1 MKLLRKTRGRDAQ
14 AVSRRSLLKAIG
26 VTAAAA
32 PFVPALDGWAAPG
45 SKAPQRLVLLFAPHG
60 VNPAKY
66 WPIKGPSGAETDFAF
81 PAGDDAILKPLLPHK
96 ADMIFFDGLKR
107 DTCCGGMDHE
117 RLLDS
122 LYSGSKA
129 DGANHRNGTGITIDQ
144 MLVNSW
150 APAKDTT
157 FPSLQFAVQN
167 YFWAGSF
174 AREGAADA
182 DMIYSGPGAKIPA
195 EWDPYKMFTKLFGK
209 EVAGAGAGDDAGFM
223 KLRAQKK
230 SILDFVNA
238 ELASLQKQV
247 LGKDD
252 GGKVQHHLDAVRD
265 IEKQLQAPMATC
277 GAIEA
282 PDGTIDSKQND
293 NHPKLIPIMNQL
305 LVAALRCDRTRVAS
319 MQYSRAF
326 SELYFRWIPGIKA
339 DKFHHDISHMAN
351 DPRIGVIQQ
360 WYQDWFSQLLTG
372 FKAVTE
378 FGEPMLN
385 NMLVVNAM
393 EMQTPWNHDCA
404 TRQPNWIAGKLGG
417 VIPRTGRL
425 IDYKGAN
432 DHNQF
437 LVTILHAF
445 GLTDV
450 TRVGNLGTLP
460 GNLPGVIG

>member
-1 MKLLRKTRGRDAQ
+1 VRLLKSRALDRVAT
-14 AVSRRSLLKAIG
+14 SRRRLLKALG
-26 VTAAAA
+26 VSALAA
-32 PFVPALDGWAAPG
+32 PFVPTLDGWAAPG
-45 SKAPQRLVLLFAPHG
+45 TKAPLRLVLLFAPHG
-60 VNPAKY
+60 VNPNKY
-66 WPIKGPSGAETDFAF
+66 WPTKGASETDFAL
-81 PAGDDAILKPLLPHK
+81 PPGDDAILKPLWPLK

-122 LYSGSKA
+122 LYSGAKS

-144 MLVNSW
+144 ILASRW
-150 APAKDTT
+150 APAKETP

-195 EWDPYKMFTKLFGK
+195 EWNPTRMFMKLFG
-209 EVAGAGAGDDAGFM
+209 GAMPGDDATFM

-230 SILDFVNA
+230 SVLDFVNS
-238 ELASLQKQV
+238 ELGSLQTQV
-247 LGKDD
+247 VGKGDRA
-252 GGKVQHHLDAVRD
+252 KVEHHLDAVRE
-265 IEKQLQAPMATC
+265 IERTLQAPQATC

-282 PDGTIDSKQND
+282 PDGTIDSHQND
-293 NHPKLIPIMNQL
+293 NHPKLIPIMNKL
-305 LVAALRCDRTRVAS
+305 LVAALRCDRTRIAS

-339 DKFHHDISHMAN
+339 DKFHHDISHVAN

-360 WYQDWFSQLLTG
+360 WYQARFAELLAG
-372 FKAVTE
+372 FKEVSEAGV
-378 FGEPMLN
+378 PMLD

-393 EMQTPWNHDCA
+393 EMHTPWNHDCA
-404 TRQPNWIAGKLGG
+404 NRQPNWIAGKLGG

-425 IDYKGAN
+425 IDYGGKN

-450 TRVGNLGTLP
+450 NTVGNLGTMPGALP
-460 GNLPGVIG
+460 GIIG

>member
-1 MKLLRKTRGRDAQ
+1 VRLLKSSLLDGKAP
-14 AVSRRSLLKAIG
+14 SRRALLKALG
-26 VTAAAA
+26 VSAAAA
-32 PFVPALDGWAAPG
+32 PFVPALDGWATAAG
-45 SKAPQRLVLLFAPHG
+45 KAPQRLVLLFAPHG

-66 WPIKGPSGAETDFAF
+66 WPSGTETTFAF
-81 PAGDDAILKPLLPHK
+81 PPGDDAILKPMLPHK

-122 LYSGSKA
+122 LYSGGRA
-129 DGANHRNGTGITIDQ
+129 DGANHRNGTAITIDQ
-144 MLVNSW
+144 ILANRW
-150 APAKDTT
+150 APAKETA

-174 AREGAADA
+174 DREGAADA

-195 EWDPYKMFTKLFGK
+195 EWDPYKMYQKLFGSS
-209 EVAGAGAGDDAGFM
+209 VAGAGAGDAAAFM
-223 KLRAQKK
+223 KLRDQKK
-230 SILDFVNA
+230 SLLDFVSS
-238 ELASLQKQV
+238 ELTSLQSQV
-247 LGKDD
+247 MGKGDRS
-252 GGKVQHHLDAVRD
+252 KIQYHLDAVREV
-265 IEKQLQAPMATC
+265 EKQLQAPMATC

-293 NHPKLIPIMNQL
+293 NHPMLIPIMNKL
-305 LVAALRCDRTRVAS
+305 MTAALRCDRTRIAS

-326 SELYFRWIPGIKA
+326 SELFFRWIPGIKA
-339 DKFHHDISHMAN
+339 DKFHHDISHIAN

-360 WYQDWFSQLLTG
+360 WYHQRFAELVQM
-372 FKAVTE
+372 FKDTTE

-393 EMQTPWNHDCA
+393 EMHTPWNHDCA
-404 TRQPNWIAGKLGG
+404 MRQPNWIAGKLGG

-425 IDYKGAN
+425 LDYKGAN

-437 LVTILHAF
+437 LVMILHAF

-450 TRVGNLGTLP
+450 TQVGNLGSLMGALP
-460 GNLPGVIG
+460 NVIG

>member
-1 MKLLRKTRGRDAQ
+1 MKLLRSSLVNRHAT
-14 AVSRRSLLKAIG
+14 SRRSLLKALG
-26 VTAAAA
+26 VSAAAA
-32 PFVPALDGWAAPG
+32 PFVPALNGWAAPG
-45 SKAPQRLVLLFAPHG
+45 TKAPQRLVLLFAPHG

-66 WPIKGPSGAETDFAF
+66 WPIKGPSGAETDFSL
-81 PAGDDAILKPLLPHK
+81 PAGDDAILKPLLPHR

-107 DTCCGGMDHE
+107 DTSGPGDHE

-122 LYSGSKA
+122 LYSASKVGNIHKYA
-129 DGANHRNGTGITIDQ
+129 TAITVDQIVANR
-144 MLVNSW
+144 W
-150 APAKDTT
+150 APAKETT

-167 YFWAGSF
+167 WFWAGAF
-174 AREGAADA
+174 AREGAADSE
-182 DMIYSGPGAKIPA
+182 MIYAGPDTHIPA
-195 EWDPYKMFTKLFGK
+195 EWDPYKMYAKLFGNP
-209 EVAGAGAGDDAGFM
+209 VATAGAGDDAAFM

-230 SILDFVNA
+230 SVLDFVNR
-238 ELASLQKQV
+238 ELQSLQTQV
-247 LGKDD
+247 VGKDD
-252 GGKVQHHLDAVRD
+252 KGKVAYHLEAIRAV
-265 IEKQLQAPMATC
+265 EKTLQMPQAMC

-305 LVAALRCDRTRVAS
+305 LAAALRCDRTRIAS

-326 SELYFRWIPGIKA
+326 SEFFFRWIPGMKA

-351 DPRIGVIQQ
+351 DPRIGIIQQ
-360 WYQDWFSQLLTG
+360 WYQARFAELLQM
-372 FKAVTE
+372 FKDVSE

-393 EMQTPWNHDCA
+393 EMHTPWNHDCA
-404 TRQPNWIAGKLGG
+404 NRQPNWIAGKLGG

-425 IDYKGAN
+425 LDYKGAN

-445 GLTDV
+445 GLTDIN
-450 TRVGNLGTLP
+450 TIGNLGSLP
-460 GNLPGVIG
+460 GKLPNVIG